1 MAMTNLVSA
10 YMRNEIHEFEKLLR
24 QNSHTV
30 MGVGLGLVALGCART
45 HTR

>member
-30 MGVGLGLVALGCART
+30 MAIGLGLALGCART
-45 HTR
+45 HPR